1 VKKKVLVFITIIIA
15 LLQLT
20 VNSQSLFENGK
31 NLYSDNVYMVNMD
44 TGKVV
49 YELNAEEKVFPASLT
64 KIMTCI
70 LAIEECEN
78 LDETVTIETTDI
90 FKDVYADNGA
100 NIKLKAGEEISL
112 RDLIKATMIRSSCD
126 TATAIAVYI
135 SGSVEDFASLMNSKA
150 REIGAKNTHFVNA
163 HGLHDDRHYTTA
175 KDLYLIAN
183 YALQNKEFVKII
195 SENSC
200 VIPATNKSEER
211 VLESTI
217 EIELPDNPMYYKYV
231 TGIKS
236 GFTDEA
242 GRCLI
247 TKATK
252 NSETYLLV
260 TLGANRDRFYNSNM
274 AFTDAITL
282 YEYHFAEYS
291 LQALATSGQTM
302 TNVNVKNGMEKSV
315 DLILDGSIETLV
327 ALDEKPDITFNLPD
341 KVKAP
346 VAEGEVI
353 GSVTFKIGDETFTE
367 NLVAKNS
374 VEHKSTENVF
384 ATFNNG
390 NTFATVLDFTALF
403 FLTISLIIIAVF
415 LIKKFTGKI

>member
-1 VKKKVLVFITIIIA
+1 MKKKVLVFITIIIA